1 MLRPTRITMCY
12 LLGITYAATLGG
24 CGSLLGT
31 PTNLAFKG
39 IFETHFSEVM
49 EIDYLRF
56 FLYCFPIMLLNTL
69 LTWLWLQV
77 LFMGLLRPKS
87 SDAVALQV
95 TEADATAVKENII
108 LNYKEMGKLTTA
120 QTQVSVLLVLF
131 QLVLILRSPYYM
143 RRWDGLSKLKITDA
157 SPTVIFVIL
166 LFVLPSKWN
175 CFKFGRKTS
184 GKFYRKENVAS
195 DGI

>member
-39 IFETHFSEVM
+39 IFETYFSRVM

-87 SDAVALQV
+87 SDAVALQM
-95 TEADATAVKENII
+95 TEEDATAVKEKII
-108 LNYKEMGKLTTA
+108 LNYKKMGKLTTA
-120 QTQVSVLLVLF
+120 QTQVSVLLVSKSLF
-131 QLVLILRSPYYM
+131 
-143 RRWDGLSKLKITDA
+143 
-157 SPTVIFVIL
+157 
-166 LFVLPSKWN
+166 
-175 CFKFGRKTS
+175 
-184 GKFYRKENVAS
+184 
-195 DGI
+195 